1 MATFY
6 NRATLSYN
14 GRLTNSNVTEGEL
27 IDSLSITKTALN
39 ETYTAGSDV
48 IYAVS
53 ITNSGAGAITGFSF
67 TDDLGG
73 YTVGANTVYPLS
85 YVDGSIRLYI
95 GGALAEAPTVTATA
109 PLTFSG
115 IDIPAGSNALVL
127 YEARVTE
134 FAPLSE
140 GSIITNTVTSTSDC
154 VENLTA
160 EATITVESTT
170 LLSIAKAIC
179 PPTVTCEGELTYT
192 FVIQNTGNA
201 PVVATDDVLVA
212 DTFIPI
218 LSGLSVTYNGEAWAE
233 GVNYTYAEESGE
245 FSTLPGQ
252 ITVPAATYTQDAETG
267 VITLTPGVAVIT
279 VTGTV

>member
-27 IDSLSITKTALN
+27 LDSLSITKTALN
-39 ETYTAGSDV
+39 QNYSQGGTV
-48 IYAVS
+48 LYAVS
-53 ITNSGAGAITGFSF
+53 ITNSGASAATAFSF
-67 TDDLGG
+67 TDDLGA
-73 YTVGANTVYPLS
+73 YTVGTNTVYPLE
-85 YVDGSIRLYI
+85 YVEGSLRLYI
-95 GGALAEAPTVTATA
+95 GGVLADSPTVTQSP
-109 PLTFSG
+109 PLTVSD
-115 IDIPAGSNALVL
+115 INIPAGSNALVL

-134 FAPLSE
+134 FAPLAD
-140 GSIITNTVTSTSDC
+140 GSVITNTVTANSEC
-154 VENLTA
+154 VENLSA
-160 EATITVESTT
+160 EVSVTVENATS
-170 LLSIAKAIC
+170 LSIAKAIC
-179 PPTVTCEGELTYT
+179 PTEVSCAGELTYT
-192 FVIQNTGNA
+192 FVIQNTGNS
-201 PVVATDDVLVA
+201 PVVATDDLIVA

-218 LSGLSVTYNGEAWAE
+218 LDDISVTYNGEAWSE
-233 GVNYTYAEESGE
+233 GANYTYSEQTGE

>member
-27 IDSLSITKTALN
+27 LDSLTITKAALN
-39 ETYTAGSDV
+39 QTYSQGGTV

-53 ITNSGAGAITGFSF
+53 ITNSGTGAQGEFSF
-67 TDDLGG
+67 TDDLGA
-73 YTVGANTVYPLS
+73 YAVGMNTVYPLE
-85 YVDGSIRLYI
+85 YIDGSIRLYI
-95 GGALAEAPTVTATA
+95 GGALAAAPTVTAGP
-109 PLTFSG
+109 PLTVSD
-115 IDIPAGSNALVL
+115 INIPAGSNALVL

-134 FAPLSE
+134 FAPLAD
-140 GSIITNTVTSTSDC
+140 GSIITNTVTTNSGCTENQTS
-154 VENLTA
+154 
-160 EATITVESTT
+160 EATVTVESAPR
-170 LLSIAKAIC
+170 LSIAKAIC
-179 PPTVTCEGELTYT
+179 PREVSCAGELTYT

-201 PVVATDDVLVA
+201 PVVATDDLIVQ
-212 DTFIPI
+212 DTFVPI
-218 LSGLSVTYNGEAWAE
+218 LDNIRVTYNDETWSE
-233 GVNYTYAEESGE
+233 GANYSYSTATGE

-267 VITLTPGVAVIT
+267 VITLTPGVATIT